1 VLITKLPYSCGIFP
15 ALRFFARAA
24 MAQLAGAGAG
34 GTATWRGG
42 FAAELLQ
49 MAGLVIIGSND
60 GCGGTRPG
68 PPVRVILAEADRS
81 RLR

>member
-24 MAQLAGAGAG
+24 VAQLAGAGAG

-49 MAGLVIIGSND
+49 IAGW
-60 GCGGTRPG
+60 
-68 PPVRVILAEADRS
+68 
-81 RLR
+81 